1 MTLAERKR
9 ALELARDSWQGVILN
24 NISTCCMEDS
34 MQLLEHSAE
43 QVTTPEVRLS
53 KVFHCPGSQQSGARS
68 NGKRKIY
75 LAAPALLLS
84 RCALRCTLV
93 GDDGRQNMYKPF
105 SAAAKVP
112 ESHTSER
119 HTSTLACSS
128 LPPPLPCRLDLQA
141 TASVPNEGSSPQ
153 MM

>member
-53 KVFHCPGSQQSGARS
+53 KCFTA
-68 NGKRKIY
+68 
-75 LAAPALLLS
+75 LAANS
-84 RCALRCTLV
+84 QGQEVTE
-93 GDDGRQNMYKPF
+93 
-105 SAAAKVP
+105 SA
-112 ESHTSER
+112 
-119 HTSTLACSS
+119 
-128 LPPPLPCRLDLQA
+128 
-141 TASVPNEGSSPQ
+141 
-153 MM
+153 